1 VVNRRL
7 RIQANIEAILT
18 GSHDYQSLVGNN
30 GMASTKKI
38 RIQVW
43 LELSELNL
51 HQLVV
56 CTEHIVM
63 CTDDFRDPGNTLF
76 LLCWEIRKW
85 LDAVVPLVQVDFS

>member
-1 VVNRRL
+1 MVNRRL
-7 RIQANIEAILT
+7 QIQANIEAILT
-18 GSHDYQSLVGNN
+18 GSRDYQSLVGNN
-30 GMASTKKI
+30 GMALTKKI

-63 CTDDFRDPGNTLF
+63 CTDGWGSREYIVFVVSGN
-76 LLCWEIRKW
+76 KKM
-85 LDAVVPLVQVDFS
+85 A